1 MGNVFSKYYLLS
13 QDNLIRNE
21 LFTTDKL
28 DTPLIRGTV
37 RETLRLYPVSTF
49 IGRILGRNAVLN
61 NYRIDKHTLV
71 IISMYSAGR
80 DEISFPQSNCFLPSR
95 WNRDPTTDLLEHVKR
110 PQSSIPYALGAR
122 NCIGQRI
129 ANAQMYVI
137 LSKLLRSFEVHLMNP
152 NEIDIVMRLIITPSK
167 PMRFGIKRIQ

>member
-37 RETLRLYPVSTF
+37 RETLRLYPVATF
-49 IGRILGRNAVLN
+49 IGRILGRDAVLN

-80 DEISFPQSNCFLPSR
+80 DEISFPQSKCFLPSR
-95 WNRDPTTDLLEHVKR
+95 WNRDPKTGLLENVKR
-110 PQSSIPYALGAR
+110 PQSTIPYALGAR